1 MPKFFD
7 MDAVQKR
14 VEKAIAD
21 AYKEPDAKT
30 LVAFTKGKHLAILNM
45 TNALVGEVVKKTVEL
60 HDKQQ
65 ALMDELL
72 KRVEKTAQQVAAM
85 NGRISAIERK
95 FLAKD

>member
-30 LVAFTKGKHLAILNM
+30 LVAFTKGKHLAILGM
-45 TNALVGEVVKKTVEL
+45 TNALVGEVVKRTVEL
-60 HDKQQ
+60 YDKQQ